1 MDLRY
6 PIGQFDQQ
14 TIINRDQIEQWIK
27 DIEQAPIQLR
37 EAVQGLTDSQ
47 LDESYRPG
55 GWTIRQVVH
64 HVPDSHMN
72 AYIRFKLAL
81 TEDHPTIRPYYE
93 DRWADLPDSKHPIE
107 ASLQMLEAL
116 HNRWTKLLH
125 ALNDSDLERVFLH
138 PESGEV
144 KLATNIG
151 IYAWHGKHHIA
162 HVTSLRERMAW

>member
-14 TIINRDQIEQWIK
+14 TIVNHDQIEQWIK

-37 EAVQGLTDSQ
+37 AAVQGLTDSQ
-47 LDESYRPG
+47 LDTPYRPG

-64 HVPDSHMN
+64 HLPDSHMN

-81 TEDHPTIRPYYE
+81 TEDQPTIRPYYE
-93 DRWADLPDSKHPIE
+93 DRWAELPDSKLPIE
-107 ASLQMLEAL
+107 GSLDLLDSL
-116 HNRWTKLLH
+116 HARWTKLLYS
-125 ALNDSDLERVFLH
+125 LDSITLDRTFRH

-144 KLATNIG
+144 KLSENIG
-151 IYAWHGKHHIA
+151 IYSWHGQHHIA
-162 HVTSLRERMAW
+162 QIISLRNREAW